1 MFSSAVYKKSSVA
14 SKNDGLMSRKM
25 YGACIVSDEL
35 TTESLSDCCD
45 AGKGFGGSFVF
56 WEDGACPLR
65 DIGLPIVEETDILLL
80 LRTSPFISSSVSLS
94 LAASRGDKLYRE
106 VPPRER
112 ILAME
117 KLEGGAGPRTVRFFV
132 VLRVEDLRDKVDGLG
147 DIDLTTGRETVL
159 ELANAPR
166 FEAGVRSCRYLA

>member
-1 MFSSAVYKKSSVA
+1 
-14 SKNDGLMSRKM
+14 
-25 YGACIVSDEL
+25 
-35 TTESLSDCCD
+35 
-45 AGKGFGGSFVF
+45 
-56 WEDGACPLR
+56 
-65 DIGLPIVEETDILLL
+65 
-80 LRTSPFISSSVSLS
+80 
-94 LAASRGDKLYRE
+94 
-106 VPPRER
+106 
-112 ILAME
+112 ME